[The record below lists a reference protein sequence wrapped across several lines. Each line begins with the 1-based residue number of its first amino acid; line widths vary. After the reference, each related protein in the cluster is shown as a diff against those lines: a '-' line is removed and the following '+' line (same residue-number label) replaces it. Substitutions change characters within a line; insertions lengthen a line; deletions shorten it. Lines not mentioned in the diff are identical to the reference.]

1 MDNQVVNN
9 LAIEI
14 ANLNI
19 KNAQLLA
26 ENTQLK
32 SQLAEATKKDEE
44 K

>member
-1 MDNQVVNN
+1 MDNQIVNN

-32 SQLAEATKKDEE
+32 SQLSNNNEE